1 MKFWILVKI
10 ARQTL
15 PHKDQAPFPSGRTRS
30 TMQPQILTKSN
41 LYLFILNNLR
51 FSRRLMGVIKP
62 AENDHRMTFCEIL
75 SSPQEPSHGAG

>member
-15 PHKDQAPFPSGRTRS
+15 PHKAQVPFPSGRTRS
-30 TMQPQILTKSN
+30 TMQPQILTESN

-62 AENDHRMTFCEIL
+62 PQNDHRMTFCEIL
-75 SSPQEPSHGAG
+75 NSPQ